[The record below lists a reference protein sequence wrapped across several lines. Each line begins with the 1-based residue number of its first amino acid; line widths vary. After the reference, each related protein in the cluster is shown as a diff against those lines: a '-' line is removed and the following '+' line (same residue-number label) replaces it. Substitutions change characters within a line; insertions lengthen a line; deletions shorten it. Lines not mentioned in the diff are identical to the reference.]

1 MWMQMIHRALWFF
14 KSLGRWK
21 MCVAFE
27 ARHHAATKWSKFAK
41 KKREMWN
48 SSVQKQR
55 LFWPLRHF
63 YHLGKPNSIHALWLT
78 PSGLRNQDFKG
89 SEKTSFRLE
98 LRHLPLRN
106 SSLKLRVFRATFW
119 DEKKLPVNYQLCM
132 IGPWRCSFLILA
144 FCYTKCLPFCEQ
156 ILSIKN
162 HKNRSISAGGR
173 AKRDRAPCQ
182 PVGTFQRGG
191 VVDKKR
197 WRIRSDT
204 PLPLRFYMEIIPKM
218 RLEKG
223 NSVWNS
229 EMR

>member
-78 PSGLRNQDFKG
+78 PSGLRNRTSRVQKNIFLLGIAPFAAEKFQ
-89 SEKTSFRLE
+89 SETQSFSCNLLRWKTFTRELPTLHDRCLVMFVFNTCVLLYKMFAILWTNLKQKNTIKTALFRQAAE
-98 LRHLPLRN
+98 RSAIGRHASP
-106 SSLKLRVFRATFW
+106 
-119 DEKKLPVNYQLCM
+119 
-132 IGPWRCSFLILA
+132 
-144 FCYTKCLPFCEQ
+144 
-156 ILSIKN
+156 
-162 HKNRSISAGGR
+162 SAHSKEAG
-173 AKRDRAPCQ
+173 
-182 PVGTFQRGG
+182 
-191 VVDKKR
+191 
-197 WRIRSDT
+197 
-204 PLPLRFYMEIIPKM
+204 
-218 RLEKG
+218 
-223 NSVWNS
+223 
-229 EMR
+229 